1 MIHMPC
7 LSLAARSQTC
17 ASANSTPA
25 AQLYIPRTPFLSA
38 PVHIPT
44 LRLLYSHTMPQDVA
58 LMSNECSTGVPAAD
72 RAYTMRNASGGAT
85 EAKTGDGEE
94 TCCASSGGINRIWK
108 RRM

>member
-25 AQLYIPRTPFLSA
+25 AQLYIPRTPFLSVPA
-38 PVHIPT
+38 HIPT

-85 EAKTGDGEE
+85 EAKTGDGGEA
-94 TCCASSGGINRIWK
+94 CCASSGGINRIWK
-108 RRM
+108 RQM